1 MFFSSTTKRQHK
13 VKFCFLFGG
22 PIQPLD
28 LFAFHLD
35 LKRIWNIQRIFV
47 HAFIHKQY
55 WVISTICRPSFS
67 RSQVKS
73 IFLYSSLGG
82 TQWVDIV
89 HWTIHYRGSDF
100 CLVGHI
106 GAVRAPAPQNIT
118 LGNFH
123 EHWPLSRTKIRKWGN
138 CAVFRFMLW
147 VRVEEAAE
155 MSELSLI
162 YLFVLPIVR
171 KPLCESLKTPQKEF

>member
-1 MFFSSTTKRQHK
+1 MFFLSTTKRQNK
-13 VKFCFLFGG
+13 VKFCFLFRWPYPTTRFVCLSPWPKKNIYLYMLLYTSNIGSYL
-22 PIQPLD
+22 P
-28 LFAFHLD
+28 FAGHHF
-35 LKRIWNIQRIFV
+35 RE
-47 HAFIHKQY
+47 
-55 WVISTICRPSFS
+55 
-67 RSQVKS
+67 VKS
-73 IFLYSSLGG
+73 IFLYSSVGG

>member
-1 MFFSSTTKRQHK
+1 MNIYT
-13 VKFCFLFGG
+13 CFYTQAILGH
-22 PIQPLD
+22 ID
-28 LFAFHLD
+28 ID
-35 LKRIWNIQRIFV
+35 R
-47 HAFIHKQY
+47 
-55 WVISTICRPSFS
+55 STICRPSFS

-106 GAVRAPAPQNIT
+106 GAVRAPAAPAPQNIT

-171 KPLCESLKTPQKEF
+171 KPLCERRHKKSFKFIF